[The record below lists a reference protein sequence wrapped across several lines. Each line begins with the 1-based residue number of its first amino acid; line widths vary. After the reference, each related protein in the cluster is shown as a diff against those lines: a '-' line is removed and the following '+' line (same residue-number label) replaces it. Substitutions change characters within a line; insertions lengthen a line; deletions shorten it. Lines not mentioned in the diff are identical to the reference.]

1 MYGFYIDEDRRKA
14 RRAKWN
20 TVRIISI
27 GFFGVILL
35 GSLLLWLPFS
45 NHQPIRYIDA
55 LFTAVTCVCVTGL
68 VTVVPAAQFTVAGK
82 VILLIL
88 IQIGG
93 LGIIACTTAF
103 LILVGKRINMKERV
117 VIQEAYGLSTLQGMI
132 RFIERVLWGTFLVEG
147 IGAIGYSLQF
157 IPEYGVAKGIFYSV
171 FHSISAFCNAGVDIL
186 GDSSFTR
193 YVNTPV
199 ITITTTMLVILSGL
213 GYPVWIDLAKKIKMT
228 IQSKGKRP
236 VGRTITRLSL
246 QSKIVLTMT
255 LFLLTLGTVGFY
267 LLEHRNPAT
276 MGSLSIAGK
285 LQASFFQSVTTR
297 TAGFASISQSGLT
310 NGSKLL
316 ACMLMIIGGSPAGTA
331 GGIKTTTVAV
341 LLLTAISVL
350 RGNKDTEC
358 YGRKIAFEIIRVGM
372 TITLVTFVFWLFGVT
387 VMTVIEPQQ
396 KVLDLMY
403 EATSAMAT
411 VGLTADLTP
420 VLSDISHVVLMLMM
434 YIGRIGPMTMALI
447 FSGHADKKNQFRTL
461 PEAKIMVG

>member
-1 MYGFYIDEDRRKA
+1 MKHRRKNI
-14 RRAKWN
+14 RWN
-20 TVRIISI
+20 TMGILAA
-27 GFFGVILL
+27 GFLGVILL
-35 GSLLLWLPFS
+35 GGVLLWLPVC
-45 NHQPIRYIDA
+45 NQQPITFMDA
-55 LFTAVTCVCVTGL
+55 LFTSTTSVCVTGL
-68 VTVVPAAQFTVAGK
+68 VTIVPATQFTLAGK
-82 VILLIL
+82 IVLLLL

-93 LGIIACTTAF
+93 LGIIGCATFFF
-103 LILVGKRINMKERV
+103 LILRKKITVR
-117 VIQEAYGLSTLQGMI
+117 
-132 RFIERVLWGTFLVEG
+132 ERVLLHETYNSDSLGGIVGLVRKVILGTFVVEG
-147 IGAIGYSLQF
+147 AGAVLYAFQF
-157 IPEYGVAKGIFYSV
+157 VPEYGVIKGIGYAV
-171 FHSISAFCNAGVDIL
+171 FHAVSAFCNAGIDIL
-186 GDSSFTR
+186 GENSFAG
-193 YVNTPV
+193 YVDNPV
-199 ITITTTMLVILSGL
+199 INITTMLLIILSGI
-213 GYPVWIDLAKKIKMT
+213 GFTVWYDVIEN
-228 IQSKGKRP
+228 GKRIYRKEVP
-236 VGRTITRLSL
+236 KYWWFTRLRL
-246 QSKIVLTMT
+246 HSKIAIVTT
-255 LFLLTLGTVGFY
+255 LFLLVSGTLCFFFMEY
-267 LLEHRNPAT
+267 RNPDT
-276 MGSLSIAGK
+276 IGNMSFGDK
-285 LQASFFQSVTTR
+285 MMASMFQSVTTR

-358 YGRKIAFEIIRVGM
+358 YGRKITFEIIRVGM

-396 KVLDLMY
+396 KVLDLMF

-411 VGLTADLTP
+411 VGLTEDLTP

>member
-103 LILVGKRINMKERV
+103 
-117 VIQEAYGLSTLQGMI
+117 
-132 RFIERVLWGTFLVEG
+132 
-147 IGAIGYSLQF
+147 
-157 IPEYGVAKGIFYSV
+157 
-171 FHSISAFCNAGVDIL
+171 CNAGVDIL

-213 GYPVWIDLAKKIKMT
+213 GYPVWIDLAKNIKMT

-267 LLEHRNPAT
+267 LLEHHNPAT
-276 MGSLSIAGK
+276 MGTLNAAGK
-285 LQASFFQSVTTR
+285 FQAAFFQSVTTR
-297 TAGFASISQSGLT
+297 TAGFASVSQSGLT

-316 ACMLMIIGGSPAGTA
+316 ASMLMIIGGSPAGTA

-358 YGRKIAFEIIRVGM
+358 YGRKITFEIIRVGI

-396 KVLDLMY
+396 KVLDLMF

-447 FSGHADKKNQFRTL
+447 FSGHVDKKNQFRTL

>member
-14 RRAKWN
+14 RKAKWN

-103 LILVGKRINMKERV
+103 FILLGKRINMKERI
-117 VIQEAYGLSTLQGMI
+117 VIQEAYGLSTLQGLI
-132 RFIERVLWGTFLVEG
+132 KFIERVLWGTFLVEG
-147 IGAIGYSLQF
+147 LGAIGYAIQF
-157 IPEYGVAKGIFYSV
+157 VPEYGVGKGICYAV

-186 GDSSFTR
+186 GDSSFMR
-193 YVNTPV
+193 YVDTPV
-199 ITITTTMLVILSGL
+199 ITITTAVLVILSGL
-213 GYPVWIDLAKKIKMT
+213 GYPVWIDLAKNIKMT
-228 IQSKGKRP
+228 IQSRGKRP
-236 VGRTITRLSL
+236 AGRTITRLSL

-255 LFLLTLGTVGFY
+255 VFLVTLGTIGFY
-267 LLEHRNPAT
+267 LLEHHNPAT

-285 LQASFFQSVTTR
+285 LQASLFQSVTTR
-297 TAGFASISQSGLT
+297 TAGFATISQSGLT
-310 NGSKLL
+310 NGSKLF

-341 LLLTAISVL
+341 LLLTTISVL

-358 YGRKIAFEIIRVGM
+358 YGRKVGSDVIRVGI
-372 TITLVTFVFWLFGVT
+372 TITFMTFVFWLFGVT
-387 VMTVIEPQQ
+387 LMTVIEPEQNF
-396 KVLDLMY
+396 LNLMY

-420 VLSDISHVVLMLMM
+420 ALSDISHVVLMIMM

>member
-147 IGAIGYSLQF
+147 IGAIGYSFQF

-171 FHSISAFCNAGVDIL
+171 FHSISAFCRYSWRFKLYEICQYTSDHNYDNNACH
-186 GDSSFTR
+186 SQRSW
-193 YVNTPV
+193 
-199 ITITTTMLVILSGL
+199 LSGMDRSCEE
-213 GYPVWIDLAKKIKMT
+213 YKDDNTV
-228 IQSKGKRP
+228 QGKTASRKNDHK
-236 VGRTITRLSL
+236 T
-246 QSKIVLTMT
+246 
-255 LFLLTLGTVGFY
+255 
-267 LLEHRNPAT
+267 EPA
-276 MGSLSIAGK
+276 
-285 LQASFFQSVTTR
+285 
-297 TAGFASISQSGLT
+297 
-310 NGSKLL
+310 
-316 ACMLMIIGGSPAGTA
+316 
-331 GGIKTTTVAV
+331 
-341 LLLTAISVL
+341 
-350 RGNKDTEC
+350 E
-358 YGRKIAFEIIRVGM
+358 
-372 TITLVTFVFWLFGVT
+372 
-387 VMTVIEPQQ
+387 
-396 KVLDLMY
+396 
-403 EATSAMAT
+403 
-411 VGLTADLTP
+411 
-420 VLSDISHVVLMLMM
+420 
-434 YIGRIGPMTMALI
+434 
-447 FSGHADKKNQFRTL
+447 
-461 PEAKIMVG
+461 

>member
-93 LGIIACTTAF
+93 
-103 LILVGKRINMKERV
+103 
-117 VIQEAYGLSTLQGMI
+117 
-132 RFIERVLWGTFLVEG
+132 TFLVEG
-147 IGAIGYSLQF
+147 IGAIGYSFQF

-213 GYPVWIDLAKKIKMT
+213 GYPVWIDLAKNIKMT

-255 LFLLTLGTVGFY
+255 LFLLTLGTLGFY
-267 LLEHRNPAT
+267 LLEHHNPAT
-276 MGSLSIAGK
+276 MGTLNAAGK
-285 LQASFFQSVTTR
+285 FQAAFFQSVTTR

-316 ACMLMIIGGSPAGTA
+316 ASMLMIIGGSPAGTA

-358 YGRKIAFEIIRVGM
+358 YGRKITFEIIRVGI

-396 KVLDLMY
+396 KVLDLMF

-447 FSGHADKKNQFRTL
+447 FSGHVDKKNQFRTL

>member
-1 MYGFYIDEDRRKA
+1 
-14 RRAKWN
+14 
-20 TVRIISI
+20 
-27 GFFGVILL
+27 
-35 GSLLLWLPFS
+35 
-45 NHQPIRYIDA
+45 
-55 LFTAVTCVCVTGL
+55 
-68 VTVVPAAQFTVAGK
+68 
-82 VILLIL
+82 
-88 IQIGG
+88 
-93 LGIIACTTAF
+93 
-103 LILVGKRINMKERV
+103 
-117 VIQEAYGLSTLQGMI
+117 
-132 RFIERVLWGTFLVEG
+132 
-147 IGAIGYSLQF
+147 
-157 IPEYGVAKGIFYSV
+157 
-171 FHSISAFCNAGVDIL
+171 
-186 GDSSFTR
+186 
-193 YVNTPV
+193 
-199 ITITTTMLVILSGL
+199 
-213 GYPVWIDLAKKIKMT
+213 
-228 IQSKGKRP
+228 
-236 VGRTITRLSL
+236 
-246 QSKIVLTMT
+246 MT

-358 YGRKIAFEIIRVGM
+358 YGRKITFEIIRVGM

-411 VGLTADLTP
+411 

>member
-1 MYGFYIDEDRRKA
+1 
-14 RRAKWN
+14 
-20 TVRIISI
+20 
-27 GFFGVILL
+27 
-35 GSLLLWLPFS
+35 
-45 NHQPIRYIDA
+45 
-55 LFTAVTCVCVTGL
+55 
-68 VTVVPAAQFTVAGK
+68 
-82 VILLIL
+82 
-88 IQIGG
+88 
-93 LGIIACTTAF
+93 
-103 LILVGKRINMKERV
+103 
-117 VIQEAYGLSTLQGMI
+117 
-132 RFIERVLWGTFLVEG
+132 
-147 IGAIGYSLQF
+147 
-157 IPEYGVAKGIFYSV
+157 
-171 FHSISAFCNAGVDIL
+171 
-186 GDSSFTR
+186 
-193 YVNTPV
+193 
-199 ITITTTMLVILSGL
+199 
-213 GYPVWIDLAKKIKMT
+213 MT

-358 YGRKIAFEIIRVGM
+358 YGRKITFEIIRVEM